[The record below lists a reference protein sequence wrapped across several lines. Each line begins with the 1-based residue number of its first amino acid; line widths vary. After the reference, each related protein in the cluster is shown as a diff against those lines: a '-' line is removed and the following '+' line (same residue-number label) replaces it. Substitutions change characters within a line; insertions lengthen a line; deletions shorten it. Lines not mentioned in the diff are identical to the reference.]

1 MRAYRSP
8 LKLFVFG
15 IVGIVL
21 MAAAADV
28 LFGHWVSTPPDNNE
42 GVLTTRGQAQQRGD
56 YLWGGAMLATGVLI
70 FGGSVIEL
78 VRRKPAVAISGVGV
92 RLDSG
97 GSEDGMIPWAMID
110 EVSSGTISD
119 PYDGSIRE
127 QLIIETKSDA
137 KLLDSFPGVTRSGN
151 TLYVDAHDWASRVTE
166 VALQAQGAHDHFLRM
181 EAIRSY
187 EPPSMVWETTID
199 QDGSIEATAEDEAM
213 GDSTDVDSEESHHHE
228 IETDREDE

>member
-28 LFGHWVSTPPDNNE
+28 LFGHWVSTPPDSND
-42 GVLTTRGQAQQRGD
+42 GVLTTRGHAQQRGD
-56 YLWGGAMLATGVLI
+56 YLWGGALLATGILI

-78 VRRKPAVAISGVGV
+78 VRRKPAIAVSGAGV
-92 RLDSG
+92 QLDTG
-97 GSEDGMIPWAMID
+97 GAGDGLIPWAMID

-119 PYDGSIRE
+119 PYDGSTRE
-127 QLIIETKSDA
+127 QLIIELKEDA
-137 KLLDSFPGVTRSGN
+137 NIPDGLPGTTIDGQL
-151 TLYVDAHDWASRVTE
+151 LYVDAHDLASRVTE
-166 VALQAQGAHDHFLRM
+166 IALQAQGAHDHFLRL
-181 EAIRSY
+181 EAVRSY

-199 QDGSIEATAEDEAM
+199 QDESPEESLDDEAVDESI
-213 GDSTDVDSEESHHHE
+213 DSDSEELHDKE
-228 IETDREDE
+228 NETEEDE

>member
-8 LKLFVFG
+8 LRLFVFG

-56 YLWGGAMLATGVLI
+56 YIWGGAMLATGVLI

-78 VRRKPAVAISGVGV
+78 VRRKPAIAVSGAGV
-92 RLDSG
+92 RLDTG
-97 GSEDGMIPWAMID
+97 GARDGLIPWATID
-110 EVSSGTISD
+110 GVSSGTISD

-127 QLIIETKSDA
+127 QLIIEVKPDA
-137 KLLDSFPGVTRSGN
+137 TIPVDLPGVTSDGQL
-151 TLYVDAHDWASRVTE
+151 LYVDAHDLASRVTE
-166 VALQAQGAHDHFLRM
+166 IALQAQGAHDHFLRM
-181 EAIRSY
+181 EAVRSY

-199 QDGSIEATAEDEAM
+199 QDEGIDASVKDEAK
-213 GDSTDVDSEESHHHE
+213 DVDSQESHHEE
-228 IETDREDE
+228 IETEENE